1 MCTPCVNPLSRYV
14 DFTQLPRRTD
24 EKEVSDMGAG
34 WNRFIDNGLLRISI
48 IATGFGLWLATL
60 FVALGL

>member
-1 MCTPCVNPLSRYV
+1 
-14 DFTQLPRRTD
+14 
-24 EKEVSDMGAG
+24 MGAG
-34 WNRFIDNGLLRISI
+34 WNRFIDNALLRITI

>member
-1 MCTPCVNPLSRYV
+1 MSTWCVSPLSRYV
-14 DFTQLPRRTD
+14 DFTQPPRRFH
-24 EKEVSDMGAG
+24 EKEVSDMGAE

-48 IATGFGLWLATL
+48 LLTGFGLWLATL

>member
-1 MCTPCVNPLSRYV
+1 MRCCV
-14 DFTQLPRRTD
+14 DFRTIVRRSH
-24 EKEVSDMGAG
+24 EKEVTHMGAG

-48 IATGFGLWLATL
+48 LLTGFGLWLATL